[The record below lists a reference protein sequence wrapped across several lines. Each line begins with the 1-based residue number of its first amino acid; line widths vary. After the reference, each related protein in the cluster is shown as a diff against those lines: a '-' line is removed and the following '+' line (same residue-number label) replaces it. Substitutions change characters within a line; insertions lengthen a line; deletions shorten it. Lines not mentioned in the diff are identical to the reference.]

1 MEMSKEEFMMLHER
15 LLDRLDR
22 LEHKIESLTTIG
34 GKQMLD
40 NRDMR
45 LLLKV
50 CDRTLLRWR
59 RSRNLRGFRISGKV
73 YYMASD
79 VHRFLQSEYSMK
91 KNSKVI
97 VLERNRFAM
106 LVKVHRKSLLMLE
119 VLTYIC
125 RIRNI
130 DLVMTLEEV
139 CHVLRMDAAVVEQHR
154 HKGLLRSYEE
164 NGLRLYEA
172 ADLVRLKAALD
183 MIDIYRRINKA
194 AIIPS
199 SSKSKSK

>member
-22 LEHKIESLTTIG
+22 LEHKIASLSTIG

-73 YYMASD
+73 YYMAD
-79 VHRFLQSEYSMK
+79 VHRFLLSEYYRKEEQNRSR
-91 KNSKVI
+91 KNKNHFH
-97 VLERNRFAM
+97 E
-106 LVKVHRKSLLMLE
+106 K
-119 VLTYIC
+119 
-125 RIRNI
+125 
-130 DLVMTLEEV
+130 
-139 CHVLRMDAAVVEQHR
+139 EQ
-154 HKGLLRSYEE
+154 
-164 NGLRLYEA
+164 
-172 ADLVRLKAALD
+172 
-183 MIDIYRRINKA
+183 
-194 AIIPS
+194 
-199 SSKSKSK
+199 

>member
-34 GKQMLD
+34 GKQML
-40 NRDMR
+40 DMR

-79 VHRFLQSEYSMK
+79 VHRFLQSEYYRK
-91 KNSKVI
+91 E
-97 VLERNRFAM
+97 ERNRN
-106 LVKVHRKSLLMLE
+106 
-119 VLTYIC
+119 
-125 RIRNI
+125 RNNKNHFH
-130 DLVMTLEEV
+130 EK
-139 CHVLRMDAAVVEQHR
+139 EQ
-154 HKGLLRSYEE
+154 
-164 NGLRLYEA
+164 
-172 ADLVRLKAALD
+172 
-183 MIDIYRRINKA
+183 
-194 AIIPS
+194 
-199 SSKSKSK
+199 

>member
-1 MEMSKEEFMMLHER
+1 
-15 LLDRLDR
+15 
-22 LEHKIESLTTIG
+22 
-34 GKQMLD
+34 
-40 NRDMR
+40 MR
-45 LLLKV
+45 
-50 CDRTLLRWR
+50 
-59 RSRNLRGFRISGKV
+59 
-73 YYMASD
+73 
-79 VHRFLQSEYSMK
+79 

-106 LVKVHRKSLLMLE
+106 LVKIHRKSLLMLE

-125 RIRNI
+125 RIRNL

-139 CHVLRMDAAVVEQHR
+139 CQVLNLDAALVEQYR
-154 HKGLLRSYEE
+154 QKGLLRSYEE

-172 ADLVRLKAALD
+172 ADLVRLKAALE

-199 SSKSKSK
+199 SLKSK

>member
-22 LEHKIESLTTIG
+22 LEHKIESLATIG

-59 RSRNLRGFRISGKV
+59 RSRNLTGFRVSGKV

-79 VHRFLQSEYSMK
+79 VHRFLQSEYYRK
-91 KNSKVI
+91 E
-97 VLERNRFAM
+97 ERNRN
-106 LVKVHRKSLLMLE
+106 
-119 VLTYIC
+119 
-125 RIRNI
+125 RN
-130 DLVMTLEEV
+130 
-139 CHVLRMDAAVVEQHR
+139 
-154 HKGLLRSYEE
+154 
-164 NGLRLYEA
+164 
-172 ADLVRLKAALD
+172 
-183 MIDIYRRINKA
+183 NKNH
-194 AIIPS
+194 S
-199 SSKSKSK
+199 HEKKQ

>member
-1 MEMSKEEFMMLHER
+1 
-15 LLDRLDR
+15 
-22 LEHKIESLTTIG
+22 
-34 GKQMLD
+34 
-40 NRDMR
+40 
-45 LLLKV
+45 
-50 CDRTLLRWR
+50 
-59 RSRNLRGFRISGKV
+59 
-73 YYMASD
+73 
-79 VHRFLQSEYSMK
+79 MK

-139 CHVLRMDAAVVEQHR
+139 CHVLRMDAVVVEQYR

-172 ADLVRLKAALD
+172 ADPVRL
-183 MIDIYRRINKA
+183 
-194 AIIPS
+194 
-199 SSKSKSK
+199 